1 MCIVYCICVLCSD
14 LHCKTLTNYTFNKLH
29 YTTTNSIDNMKSTIM
44 VLANAVKVVVITELL
59 IGYQTV
65 MVVAI
70 TDKYHKNGSE
80 VDKFIFK

>member
-1 MCIVYCICVLCSD
+1 
-14 LHCKTLTNYTFNKLH
+14 
-29 YTTTNSIDNMKSTIM
+29 M